1 MLSGRRWGPRR
12 CRRRAGNIPVTPACS
27 GPTEPWR
34 SGVIGLLD
42 QERVLSM
49 PTGAKLIV
57 AALLIVGMIV
67 YLAYQGAADTW
78 QYYVTVDECLSDGDA
93 LAGNRIRVSGPIEA
107 GSLSIAPDR
116 AQVSFALAGTR
127 GGLRVSYH
135 GVLPD
140 NLRETID
147 VVAEGRMETPGE
159 LRADKLLTR
168 CAGKY
173 AAKADQQTASQSP
186 SSHPSELR

>member
-1 MLSGRRWGPRR
+1 MGR
-12 CRRRAGNIPVTPACS
+12 TP
-27 GPTEPWR
+27 ER
-34 SGVIGLLD
+34 
-42 QERVLSM
+42 ERVLCM
-49 PTGAKLIV
+49 PTGVKLTV
-57 AALLIVGMIV
+57 AALLLVGMIA

-78 QYYVTVDECLSDGDA
+78 QYYVTVDECLSQHEA

-116 AQVSFALAGTR
+116 TEASFAMAGAG
-127 GGLRVSYH
+127 GGLRVSYR

-140 NLRETID
+140 NLREKID
-147 VVAEGRMETPGE
+147 VVAEGRMDAPGE

-168 CAGKY
+168 CASKY
-173 AAKADQQTASQSP
+173 AAQAGEQTASHAP

>member
-1 MLSGRRWGPRR
+1 
-12 CRRRAGNIPVTPACS
+12 
-27 GPTEPWR
+27 
-34 SGVIGLLD
+34 
-42 QERVLSM
+42 M

-57 AALLIVGMIV
+57 AALLIVGMIAYV
-67 YLAYQGAADTW
+67 AYQGAADTW
-78 QYYVTVDECLSDGDA
+78 QYYVTVDECLAQPDA

-107 GSLSIAPDR
+107 GSLSITPDR
-116 AQVSFALAGTR
+116 MQASFALTGAG
-127 GGLRVSYH
+127 GGLRVSYR

-140 NLRETID
+140 NLREKID

-173 AAKADQQTASQSP
+173 AARADEQTASQAP
-186 SSHPSELR
+186 SSHPRELR